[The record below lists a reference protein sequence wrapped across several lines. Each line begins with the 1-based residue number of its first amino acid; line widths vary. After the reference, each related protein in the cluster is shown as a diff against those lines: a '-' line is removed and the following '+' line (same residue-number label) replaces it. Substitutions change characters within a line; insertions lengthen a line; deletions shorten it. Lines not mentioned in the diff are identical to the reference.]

1 MTPQQQEGM
10 TRGAAG
16 LAGVSSKPATPSIS
30 QLTTIPPDELYPVK
44 SPWLTHH
51 ESRLL
56 NYLLTNYN
64 NKVRPIL
71 DHNSNITVHVGI
83 TLTQIFDMVR
93 LFGLRDDRKFQ

>member
-1 MTPQQQEGM
+1 MTPQEGM

-16 LAGVSSKPATPSIS
+16 LAGVSSGPVTPSLS
-30 QLTTIPPDELYPVK
+30 QLTTIPPDELNPIK
-44 SPWLTHH
+44 SQKMTHH

-71 DHNSNITVHVGI
+71 DHNGNITVHVGI
-83 TLTQIFDMVR
+83 TLTQIFDMVSWK
-93 LFGLRDDRKFQ
+93 DDPKFQ